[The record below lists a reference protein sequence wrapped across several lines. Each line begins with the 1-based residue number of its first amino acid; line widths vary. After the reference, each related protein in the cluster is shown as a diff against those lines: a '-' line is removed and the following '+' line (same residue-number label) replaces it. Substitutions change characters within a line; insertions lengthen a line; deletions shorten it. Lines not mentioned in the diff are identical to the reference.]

1 MACDHNMGK
10 PKRQADKLAS
20 NKALAAKQVIAANG
34 FDSHHKSAEMG
45 SKNATDAR
53 ELIKK

>member
-45 SKNATDAR
+45 SKNATAAR

>member
-1 MACDHNMGK
+1 MGK

-20 NKALAAKQVIAANG
+20 NKALATKQVWAANG
-34 FDSHHKSAEMG
+34 FDSHHNSADIG
-45 SKNATDAR
+45 SKKTTAAR